1 MFRGHKRPVA
11 AAVLCA
17 LVSIAVA
24 AAGCTAGSPPPATPR
39 DRVRPAEPKN
49 GGTLRYS
56 IGEPDSLRPGI
67 LQDEDGTQ
75 VAQAIFD
82 SLTQVDFLDPE
93 LVLPSAAETWTAT
106 ADFTVWTFTLDRDRK
121 FHEGTPVTA
130 ADFVYAWNRIAKESA
145 RRSVSMTATVPPY
158 PSELSLVAGWAS
170 VQSGVAPAM
179 SGVEAVDDRTLQVT
193 LVRPYADFD
202 SVVAH
207 SSLAPLPKKYVEGG
221 IDYEGTMVPFSEM
234 PVGNGPFKMAA
245 PWKHSR
251 EIKVVRN
258 RDYRGTMPHVDAVD
272 FLISRDATRAYQS
285 FRREKLDFAPVPR
298 AELATALTE
307 FGESANGYVANPQRQ
322 VLRGAEN
329 TVHFLAFNG
338 ADARLRDPALR
349 RAISLAVN
357 RKAVC
362 EAVFDGARLPADN
375 AVPPG
380 VAGYQES
387 GWADART
394 DVAAASAALRE
405 ATSYKGRPAL
415 VLSYEAGPD
424 GYETATSI
432 RSDLATIGIG
442 VTLEPVER
450 GAFRSRLQAGS
461 FQFALASRNVENPTM
476 DSALVPLFGR
486 ASKENVSRFSSDA
499 FERRVDTARATVPW
513 NTRITRYL
521 ELNYVVQQTNPIAPI
536 AFDRHHHIASDR
548 VHGLIHSA
556 QNLTDF
562 SRVWL
567 DESTDE

>member
-1 MFRGHKRPVA
+1 MA
-11 AAVLCA
+11 
-17 LVSIAVA
+17 IAVT
-24 AAGCTAGSPPPATPR
+24 AAGCTAGSPTPATTR
-39 DRVRPAEPKN
+39 DKGRATEPKN
-49 GGTLRYS
+49 GGTLCYS
-56 IGEPDSLRPGI
+56 IGEPDTLRPGS
-67 LQDEDGTQ
+67 LQDDDGTQ

-82 SLTQVDFLDPE
+82 SLTQVDFLDSE
-93 LVLPSAAETWTAT
+93 LVLPSAAETWTVS
-106 ADFTVWTFTLDRDRK
+106 ADSTVWTFTLDRDRK

-130 ADFVYAWNRIAKESA
+130 ADFVYAWNRIAKECVRS
-145 RRSVSMTATVPPY
+145 SVSMTATVPSY
-158 PSELSLVAGWAS
+158 PSELSLVAGWDS
-170 VQSGVAPAM
+170 VRSGVAPEL
-179 SGVEAVDDRTLQVT
+179 SGVKAVDDLTLQVT
-193 LVRPYADFD
+193 LVQPYADFD
-202 SVVAH
+202 YVVAH
-207 SSLAPLPKKYVEGG
+207 PSLAPLLEKYVADG

-245 PWKHSR
+245 PWKHGR

-258 RDYRGTMPHVDAVD
+258 GDYRGTNPHVDAVD
-272 FLISRDATRAYQS
+272 FLISRDATAAYQS

-298 AELATALTE
+298 AELATAVTE

-329 TVHFLAFNG
+329 TLHFLAFNG

-362 EAVFDGARLPADN
+362 ETVFDGVRLPADN

-405 ATSYKGRPAL
+405 ANSYKDRSAL
-415 VLSYEAGPD
+415 VLSYETGQD

-442 VTLEPVER
+442 VTLEAVER
-450 GAFRSRLQAGS
+450 GTFRSRLQAGS
-461 FQFALASRNVENPTM
+461 FQFALASGTVENPTM

-486 ASKENVSRFSSDA
+486 ESTGNVSRFSNDA
-499 FERRVDTARATVPW
+499 FERGVDSARATVPW
-513 NTRITRYL
+513 NTRIARYL
-521 ELNYVVQQTNPIAPI
+521 ELNYVVQQTNPIAPL
-536 AFDRHHHIASDR
+536 AFGRHHHIASDR
-548 VHGLIHSA
+548 VHGLVHSA

-567 DESTDE
+567 DEDKDE